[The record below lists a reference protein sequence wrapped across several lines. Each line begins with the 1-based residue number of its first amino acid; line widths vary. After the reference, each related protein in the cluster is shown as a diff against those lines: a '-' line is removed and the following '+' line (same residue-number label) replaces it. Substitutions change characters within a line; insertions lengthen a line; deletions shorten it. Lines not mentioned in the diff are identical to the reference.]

1 MTSNLD
7 GLIKWPLI
15 VSQVAIVGGI
25 FSHLFLWEQFG
36 NKIAR
41 KNDDDD
47 DGRSRDLHWLKRF
60 TIMLVAAS
68 VTIVASASSSLFLQ
82 ITELSGN
89 SYYSYISI
97 FTSILHGSSGIWL
110 MHTATSI
117 IVITCSVSFYYLSK
131 RDNGKRIFQKNKPER
146 VLSGRS
152 PTSSLLYVA
161 LVAGALSIFA
171 NSISSHNAGVNFLP
185 SLAISLDWL
194 HFMAVSMWVGGLFYI
209 SAGLLATIRASSS
222 VTPATETEDLSQ
234 RTSPSN
240 KASNIEKKMTETSD
254 SATYHYYLALLL
266 PRFSLI
272 ATVSLGII
280 GVSGIYMAWIQLQNI
295 NALFNTNY
303 GNILIIKLAAALP
316 LVLLGA
322 YHQLRLHRSVVRVAS
337 SGRVGSTMQIT
348 QSFDHDSEDEPS
360 KGTVGRKKEINNN
373 SNSKKNDISKF
384 DKTIKIESLLAITV
398 LLVASL
404 LTITSP
410 HPMDMSHMGMM
421 SSTSSSSSPSVMN
434 MTGMQTSVKNSTYVK
449 QVSIMNI
456 NTKIE
461 INPFY
466 TGFNIFKIAFT
477 DANGKPNTKVSSAEL
492 IFRNEQKDIG
502 PIVVNLHTGTS
513 WNIFCWNINTS
524 TRRMEYSNCSLK
536 DMQIMISTT
545 SLLQKYQ
552 MHLFQLLL

>member
-1 MTSNLD
+1 
-7 GLIKWPLI
+7 
-15 VSQVAIVGGI
+15 
-25 FSHLFLWEQFG
+25 
-36 NKIAR
+36 
-41 KNDDDD
+41 
-47 DGRSRDLHWLKRF
+47 
-60 TIMLVAAS
+60 
-68 VTIVASASSSLFLQ
+68 
-82 ITELSGN
+82 
-89 SYYSYISI
+89 
-97 FTSILHGSSGIWL
+97 
-110 MHTATSI
+110 
-117 IVITCSVSFYYLSK
+117 
-131 RDNGKRIFQKNKPER
+131 
-146 VLSGRS
+146 
-152 PTSSLLYVA
+152 
-161 LVAGALSIFA
+161 
-171 NSISSHNAGVNFLP
+171 
-185 SLAISLDWL
+185 
-194 HFMAVSMWVGGLFYI
+194 
-209 SAGLLATIRASSS
+209 
-222 VTPATETEDLSQ
+222 
-234 RTSPSN
+234 
-240 KASNIEKKMTETSD
+240 MTETSD

-384 DKTIKIESLLAITV
+384 DKTIKIESLLAISV

-477 DANGKPNTKVSSAEL
+477 DANGKPYTKVSSAEL

-502 PIVVNLHTGTS
+502 PIVVNLHTVRPGIFSVGTFIPQPGEWS
-513 WNIFCWNINTS
+513 IAIAAQRHADYDLNYKFTAKVPNAPAPTS
-524 TRRMEYSNCSLK
+524 TVTSQKTTTAEKPSSSPNANIII
-536 DMQIMISTT
+536 DMNNNNMQEPLPKFDSFAWLAIGLAIQLDFLVLITISEANKN
-545 SLLQKYQ
+545 LGKL
-552 MHLFQLLL
+552 